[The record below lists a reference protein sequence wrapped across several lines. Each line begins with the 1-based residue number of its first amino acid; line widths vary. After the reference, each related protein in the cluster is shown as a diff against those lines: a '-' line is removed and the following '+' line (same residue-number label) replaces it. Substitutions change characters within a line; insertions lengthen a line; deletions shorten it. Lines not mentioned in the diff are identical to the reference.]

1 MKLFIILVFFSQ
13 TAFAAEIV
21 TRWTDADGRVHYGDR
36 APADDVESQTRLVIE
51 DTYDEASYQAASRR
65 YELYEQ
71 ELKARE
77 KQRRKLEK
85 EARRAG
91 RKPPLTDADNYELYM
106 ERQERMEREELQRKR
121 ERRAAVRRKWKMDC
135 HDPANAGKIACR

>member
-13 TAFAAEIV
+13 TAFSAEIV

-36 APADDVESQTRLVIE
+36 APADYVESQTRLVIE

-65 YELYEQ
+65 YELYAQ
-71 ELKARE
+71 ELKERE

-91 RKPPLTDADNYELYM
+91 RKLPLSDADKYDLYM
-106 ERQERMEREELQRKR
+106 ERQERMEQEELQRKR